1 MSPQLYQFL
10 GMMAQR
16 AGNTQVGRAATG
28 LAERGGQA
36 VADIGR
42 RGLEA
47 AGRLEN
53 RFPSLPRGPGGQ
65 FPSRTAAE
73 RVTLQPFSRGA
84 AGVAG
89 AGSAAMGGAG
99 SFGTISNP
107 LSSPAPS
114 NMQDV
119 FAQLDRQTRGE
130 PTVMD
135 SIMAASQPQQSG
147 AFGLQGFNMPPTQY
161 GSDNG
166 MFAGP
171 GGGEMYSNDP
181 SRSVMSQVGSGGAAN
196 IPMPPPRP
204 SLPGRT
210 PGFLD
215 QLLSGPN
222 YQSNNMPVDIRAQG
236 PSMPGQ
242 EMPIQSINWGDAQNP
257 ADFFRADQL
266 MMQNPNI
273 PGFLGGY

>member
-1 MSPQLYQFL
+1 
-10 GMMAQR
+10 
-16 AGNTQVGRAATG
+16 
-28 LAERGGQA
+28 
-36 VADIGR
+36 
-42 RGLEA
+42 
-47 AGRLEN
+47 
-53 RFPSLPRGPGGQ
+53 
-65 FPSRTAAE
+65 
-73 RVTLQPFSRGA
+73 
-84 AGVAG
+84 
-89 AGSAAMGGAG
+89 
-99 SFGTISNP
+99 
-107 LSSPAPS
+107 
-114 NMQDV
+114 MQDV

-135 SIMAASQPQQSG
+135 SIMAARQPQQSG

>member
-73 RVTLQPFSRGA
+73 RVPLQPFSRGA

-107 LSSPAPS
+107 FSSPDPS

-119 FAQLDRQTRGE
+119 FAQLDRQTRGQVGS
-130 PTVMD
+130 PMPQSGGTMMD
-135 SIMAASQPQQSG
+135 SIMASRQGGMMYDRPGLPDDALGGFPSAPAAG
-147 AFGLQGFNMPPTQY
+147 A
-161 GSDNG
+161 
-166 MFAGP
+166 
-171 GGGEMYSNDP
+171 
-181 SRSVMSQVGSGGAAN
+181 SGGMPS

-204 SLPGRT
+204 RDLPGRT

-215 QLLSGPN
+215 QLLSGPD

-242 EMPIQSINWGDAQNP
+242 EMPIQSINYGDPNSA
-257 ADFFRADQL
+257 ADFFRADRL
-266 MMQNPNI
+266 AMQNPNI